1 MQITLTEQIIV
12 AFVTMAGTLG
22 VGWLTLRGVLRK
34 ADQEATATG
43 AIARAELERLLMA
56 RIDQLQI
63 HITALEERIT
73 LKDARIAE
81 LETRVD
87 ELEAERDQWKNEAAQ
102 LRAELAKI
110 CGERQT
116 GKRKAE

>member
-1 MQITLTEQIIV
+1 MPDWITEGIIV
-12 AFVTMAGTLG
+12 ALVVLAGG
-22 VGWLTLRGVLRK
+22 MVKGWFDLKGALRK

-81 LETRVD
+81 LEKRVD
-87 ELEAERDQWKNEAAQ
+87 ELEVERDQWKDEAAQ

-110 CGERQT
+110 CKEKGRT
-116 GKRKAE
+116 GK